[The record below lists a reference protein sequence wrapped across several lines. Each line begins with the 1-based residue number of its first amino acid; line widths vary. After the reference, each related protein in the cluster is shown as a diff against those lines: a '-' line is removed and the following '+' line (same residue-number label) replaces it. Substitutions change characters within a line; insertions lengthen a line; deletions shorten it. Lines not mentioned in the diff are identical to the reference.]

1 MNLRDL
7 GIKLRG
13 RRWRMTVDG
22 PTDTGNYVVRIFRGN
37 VLLAAG
43 IDRDLPMAVQD
54 ALDDASGVTPRARK
68 AIRAVPVDGADA
80 AGKCH
85 GCGVVIAQGRGRP
98 KWGCAADACQAARR
112 QAKLDA
118 DSARKRAKRERSA
131 AE

>member
-7 GIKLRG
+7 GIKVRG
-13 RRWRMTVDG
+13 NRWRIDING
-22 PTDTGNYVVRIFRGN
+22 PTESGNYVARIFRGD

-68 AIRAVPVDGADA
+68 AVRPEVTSE

-85 GCGVVIAQGRGRP
+85 GCGCVLVQGLGRP
-98 KWGCAADACQAARR
+98 KWWCAADACQAARR